1 MMYRPVL
8 AMSRESTSEE
18 HYINYH
24 IIKHTK
30 GTLSYLREGDI
41 SFAQSKATGGCLG
54 DPVHSNG
61 FGHSKAHHYSP
72 GKVGVGGG
80 GQISSLKRERVSY
93 VPSGL
98 KRR

>member
-1 MMYRPVL
+1 MYRPVL

-30 GTLSYLREGDI
+30 GTLSYLREGDV
-41 SFAQSKATGGCLG
+41 SFAQSKATGRCLG

-72 GKVGVGGG
+72 GKVGVSDI
-80 GQISSLKRERVSY
+80 ISIKKERVTY